1 MLAGAFSCRSM
12 VKLECHWHYGKII
25 SGFSTMRIFTLKCHF
40 PINYCFHV
48 CRKHVLDLAE
58 LPGKA
63 VGLMLPLFHCFEAGL
78 MFVLHALWLSKPA
91 WFCG

>member
-1 MLAGAFSCRSM
+1 MG
-12 VKLECHWHYGKII
+12 
-25 SGFSTMRIFTLKCHF
+25 IFTLKCHF
-40 PINYCFHV
+40 PINYYFHV

-63 VGLMLPLFHCFEAGL
+63 VGLMLPLFYCFEAGL
-78 MFVLHALWLSKPA
+78 MFVLHALWFSKPA